1 MKNMLFESIATT
13 STNGNHA
20 SKKYAAPANIGTNGH
35 PEDNM
40 PEALELVRSLC
51 RALREAAINYCHW
64 KSNNALDR
72 SANGKNDLDLLVDR
86 ADAGRFT
93 QILNELGFKQAIA
106 PAVDDMPGVLD
117 YYGNDAAAGRIIHV
131 HAHFQIMM
139 GQDMTKNYHLP
150 LEAAYLDSATQG
162 ALFRTPSPE
171 FELIVLVLRLMVK
184 HATWDTILMG
194 LGQLSPSEQSELTDL
209 QAEADPQQI
218 DAVLRMHA
226 PFMSPAL
233 FADSLRAL
241 NKGSSLWQRTQTARK
256 VSNALSAHTRRP
268 PTVDLV
274 RKLWGRAWGVV
285 WRRLLRGQQGSQRRL
300 GLGGALIAVVG
311 GDGAGKTSTIEH
323 LRGWLGK
330 ELQTRTVHLGKPQW
344 SITTRLVRALLKVAR
359 VLLRAPYIE
368 EAPVLYQPDARPS
381 TLVVYSLALRAVCA
395 ARDRQRTYAQ
405 ARRAANRGELVICD
419 RFPLPQL
426 KLMEGAQVA
435 QLVAEKDMNWFL
447 RLLHRLEL
455 HYLQHI
461 LPPDLL
467 LVLRLDP
474 EIAVVRRSD
483 EEPHPVRV
491 RNREI
496 WEAAWEGSGAHV
508 LDASQPQA
516 DVLAQVRQIVWT
528 QI

>member
-1 MKNMLFESIATT
+1 MKNMLFEPVVATA
-13 STNGNHA
+13 TNGNHA
-20 SKKYAAPANIGTNGH
+20 SKSYVEPAHVGSDGYQEDYAP
-35 PEDNM
+35 D
-40 PEALELVRSLC
+40 ALELVRSLC
-51 RALREAAINYCHW
+51 QALREAAINYCHW

-86 ADAGRFT
+86 ADAMRFA
-93 QILNELGFKQAIA
+93 QILNALGFKQAFA
-106 PAVDDMPGVLD
+106 PAEDDMPGVLD
-117 YYGNDAAAGRIIHV
+117 YYGHDVAAGRIIHV

-150 LEAAYLDSATQG
+150 LEAAYLESATQG

-218 DAVLRMHA
+218 DAILREHV
-226 PFMSPAL
+226 PFISPTL
-233 FADSLRAL
+233 FADCLRAL
-241 NKGSSLWQRTQTARK
+241 KKRSPLWRRIRAARK
-256 VSNALSAHTRRP
+256 VSNALAAHTRRT
-268 PTVDLV
+268 PTVDLL
-274 RKLWGRAWGVV
+274 RKLWGRGWGIV
-285 WRRLLRGQQGSQRRL
+285 WRRLLAGQQGSQRRL
-300 GLGGALIAVVG
+300 ALGGALIAVVG

-330 ELQTRTVHLGKPQW
+330 ELQTRTVHLGKPEW
-344 SITTRLVRALLKVAR
+344 SLTTRMVRALLKVVR
-359 VLLRAPYIE
+359 VLLRASYIE

-381 TLVVYSLALRAVCA
+381 TLTVYSLALRAVCA
-395 ARDRQRTYAQ
+395 ARDRQRTYAE

-426 KLMEGAQVA
+426 KMMEGAQVA
-435 QLVAEKDMNWFL
+435 QLVDENDMNWFL
-447 RLLHRLEL
+447 RRLHRLEL

-467 LVLRLDP
+467 IVLRLDP

-483 EEPHPVRV
+483 EDPHPVRV
-491 RNREI
+491 RNRESGKRRGR
-496 WEAAWEGSGAHV
+496 AAAAR
-508 LDASQPQA
+508 DRRRQPQD
-516 DVLAQVRQIVWT
+516 DVLAQVRQIVWSK
-528 QI
+528 I